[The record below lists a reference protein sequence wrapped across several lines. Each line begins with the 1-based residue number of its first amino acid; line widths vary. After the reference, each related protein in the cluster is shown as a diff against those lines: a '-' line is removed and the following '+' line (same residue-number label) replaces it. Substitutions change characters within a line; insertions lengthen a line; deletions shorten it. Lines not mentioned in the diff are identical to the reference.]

1 MKGSFIGKQMTNWR
15 EEEWRQFR
23 MQLEKSFG
31 MTWREEEWRQ
41 FRMYL
46 GATFA
51 GRVMTTWKDEEW
63 RKFRIQLEKNSAT
76 KETGNWKHEEWSQSR
91 EQMEDWKDNSAI
103 DFYSGIRSTG
113 TFVFSNGFKGPAN
126 FAKSVIKITNG
137 INSAYS

>member
-1 MKGSFIGKQMTNWR
+1 MTNWR

-23 MQLEKSFG
+23 MQLETSFG

-63 RKFRIQLEKNSAT
+63 RQFRIQLEKNLAT
-76 KETGNWKHEEWSQSR
+76 KEIGNWKHEEWSQSR

-103 DFYSGIRSTG
+103 ALFNSGTHSAG
-113 TFVFSNGFKGPAN
+113 TFVLSNGFKGPAN
-126 FAKSVIKITNG
+126 FAKCFIKTTDG
-137 INSAYS
+137 FNSAQS